1 MANNFISPPKPIMD
15 PFTKGLIDGDEDMI
29 SKIYHKFFPKVLQY
43 ISKNSGTLEEAKDI
57 FQESLIHII
66 VGIKENRIN
75 VQNLEAYLFTTCKN
89 NWRRQAEK
97 KKKWV
102 MNLDVVTLK
111 DKDTDFAAFFLEQEQ
126 MQLYR
131 EKFNLLSDNCK
142 EVLSLLFNN
151 VSYESIVQ
159 ELSYATI
166 NTARQRI
173 FKCKSKLVKLIK
185 EDKRF
190 KSEGL

>member
-1 MANNFISPPKPIMD
+1 MKDKDNNYTIVTEDRFVEA
-15 PFTKGLIDGDEDMI
+15 LIRGDEQII
-29 SKIYHKFFPKVLQY
+29 SEIYTRFFAKTLQY
-43 ISKNSGTLEEAKDI
+43 ILKNSGNRDAAKDI
-57 FQESLIHII
+57 FQESLVHII
-66 VGIKENRIN
+66 VGVKQNRIN
-75 VQNLEAYLFTTCKN
+75 IKNFESYLFTTSKN
-89 NWRRQAEK
+89 MWRRQAEK
-97 KKKWV
+97 QKKWV

-151 VSYESIVQ
+151 VSYENIVK

-185 EDKRF
+185 EDKKF